1 MQSNVV
7 LKAFS
12 SRFTYRC
19 SPWFFI
25 GSYMYVCAQGFI
37 LGPLLIPISVY
48 LCGID
53 KNIKY

>member
-1 MQSNVV
+1 MQSNVD
-7 LKAFS
+7 LEAFP

-19 SPWFFI
+19 SPWFSI
-25 GSYMYVCAQGFI
+25 GSYMYVSAQGSI

-48 LCGID
+48 LCDIG